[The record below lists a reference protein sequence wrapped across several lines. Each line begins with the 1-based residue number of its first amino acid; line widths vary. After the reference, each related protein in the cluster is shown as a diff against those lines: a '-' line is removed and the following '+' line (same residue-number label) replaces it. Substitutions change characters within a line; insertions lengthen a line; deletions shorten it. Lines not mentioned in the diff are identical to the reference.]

1 MKTIAILQARM
12 SSSRFPAKVLANLD
26 GLPMVVFM
34 ARRVAACAAL
44 DTVILA
50 TSNEPSDDP
59 LAEAAHDHGL
69 TVFRGPLEDVL
80 GRFAM
85 VQAEQKADV
94 IVRMTGDCPLADP
107 AVIADLVALRQRTG
121 ADYASNTAPRSFP
134 HGLDCEVFT
143 ADALQRAQA
152 NARDAYDREHVTPWM
167 RAEVAALS
175 HANLAR
181 PRDLSQMRL
190 TVDHPA
196 DLDVIRAVVAALGRK
211 APVDAIAD
219 WIEAHPEIAT
229 LNAAHNT
236 LQAP

>member
-1 MKTIAILQARM
+1 M
-12 SSSRFPAKVLANLD
+12 SSSRFPSKVLADLD

-34 ARRVAACAAL
+34 ARRVAACPAL
-44 DTVILA
+44 DAVILA
-50 TSNEPSDDP
+50 TSDEPSDDP
-59 LAEAAHDHGL
+59 LAEAARAHGL

-85 VQAEQKADV
+85 VQAEHRADV

-107 AVIADLVALRQRTG
+107 AVIAELVALRQRTD

-143 ADALQRAQA
+143 ADALHRAQA

-167 RAEVAALS
+167 RAGMATLS
-175 HANLAR
+175 HANLTR

-196 DLDVIRAVVAALGRK
+196 DLDVIRAVVAALGRA
-211 APVDAIAD
+211 APVDAVAD
-219 WIEAHPEIAT
+219 WIEAHPDIAA
-229 LNAAHNT
+229 LNAAHNM